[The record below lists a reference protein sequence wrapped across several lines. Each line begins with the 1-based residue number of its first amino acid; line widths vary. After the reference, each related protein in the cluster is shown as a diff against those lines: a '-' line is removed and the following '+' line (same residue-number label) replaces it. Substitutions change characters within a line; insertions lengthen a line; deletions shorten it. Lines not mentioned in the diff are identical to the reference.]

1 MSNAAPAPATKP
13 LTYTSIDADL
23 VKTMRP
29 AGRAY
34 YITLAC
40 LALIAAWGGYAWYVQ
55 IREGLGVA
63 GISWPVGWGVYI
75 TTFVFWVGI
84 AHSGTL
90 ISAVLFLFR
99 VRWRS
104 SIYRSAEAVTVFAVM
119 TAGLFPLIH
128 LGRPW
133 VAYWLMPYPQMGGL
147 FPNFRSPLVWDV
159 FAISTY
165 LTVSALFFFTGMV
178 PDLAIVRDRTVGW
191 RAKLYGLLAQGWQ
204 GTDRQWK
211 HYTAA
216 YVFLAG
222 LATPLVISVHSIV
235 SWDFAMSVLPGWHA
249 TIFPP
254 YFVAGAIHSGLAM
267 VALIAIPMRRL
278 FNLHPFITA
287 EHLASMAKMMILTG
301 LVLGYA
307 YAVEF
312 FIAWYSNNIYERDLF
327 YYRAFG
333 DYAWALWLLVACNTL
348 APSLFFFR
356 RIRYSVPWLV
366 GICLLVNV
374 GMFYERFVI
383 IVTTLAR
390 GFDPFTWKMYYPR
403 WPELSI
409 LAGSF
414 AWFFLLFLLFA
425 KVFPVVS
432 MWEVKEQLPLPEKKE
447 EAHGA

>member
-1 MSNAAPAPATKP
+1 MN
-13 LTYTSIDADL
+13 YTQVDADL

-34 YITLAC
+34 YIVLVC
-40 LALIAAWGGYAWYVQ
+40 LAAVAGWGAYAWSVQ
-55 IREGLGVA
+55 LERGLGVA
-63 GISWPVGWGVYI
+63 GITWPVGWGVYI

-104 SIYRSAEAVTVFAVM
+104 SIYRSAEAVTVFGLM

-147 FPNFRSPLVWDV
+147 SPNFRSPLVWDV
-159 FAISTY
+159 FAVSTY
-165 LTVSALFFFTGMV
+165 LTVSVIFFFTGMA
-178 PDLAIVRDRTVGW
+178 PDLAIIRDRSRGW
-191 RAKLYGLLAQGWQ
+191 RERVYGLLSQGWQ
-204 GTDRQWK
+204 GTDRQWR
-211 HYTAA
+211 HYMAA

-235 SWDFAMSVLPGWHA
+235 SWDFAMSIVPGWHT

-267 VALIAIPMRRL
+267 VLTILVPMRRL
-278 FNLHPFITA
+278 FRLDGYITQN
-287 EHLASMAKMMILTG
+287 HLANMAKLMIVTG
-301 LVLGYA
+301 MLLGYS
-307 YAVEF
+307 YGVEF
-312 FIAWYSNNIYERDLF
+312 FTAWYSGNTYERSVF
-327 YYRAFG
+327 FYRAFG
-333 DYAWALWLLVACNTL
+333 DYAWALWLLVACNVG
-348 APSLFFFR
+348 APLLFFFQR
-356 RIRYSVPWLV
+356 VRYSTPWLV
-366 GICLLVNV
+366 GLCLLVNV
-374 GMFYERFVI
+374 GMFFERFVI
-383 IVTTLAR
+383 IVTSLAR
-390 GFDPFTWKMYYPR
+390 DYDPFTWRMYTPR

-414 AWFFLLFLLFA
+414 AWFFLLFMLFA
-425 KVFPVVS
+425 KALPVIS
-432 MWEVKEQLPLPEKKE
+432 MWEVKETLPVPRRSE
-447 EAHGA
+447 